1 MWLEILWALLALAAV
16 VHQGCR
22 GAGGWR
28 WDSPS
33 LTLLLLHLVAVPL
46 ALVFDK
52 SVLVGVIALLDA
64 LVVLTM
70 LWVVTQCFN
79 RGDCGWCE
87 KSRRAQ
93 AVGLIGVGKIAL
105 GLAYASSGGEAVP
118 WNSYALLINAAFV
131 LQVAVS
137 GGWLD
142 GVGIFIDR
150 LWRRLGGQPLGT
162 VDHREGA

>member
-1 MWLEILWALLALAAV
+1 MVLEILWPLLALAAV
-16 VHQGCR
+16 IHTSSK
-22 GAGGWR
+22 AASGWR

-33 LTLLLLHLVAVPL
+33 LTLLLMHLIAVPAAFL
-46 ALVFDK
+46 FHK
-52 SVLVGVIALLDA
+52 PVLVGVIACLDA

-93 AVGLIGVGKIAL
+93 VVGLIGTGKIAL
-105 GLAYASSGGEAVP
+105 GLAYASSGGVVVP
-118 WNSYALLINAAFV
+118 WNSYAFLINAGFV
-131 LQVAVS
+131 LQIAVS
-137 GGWLD
+137 GGWLN
-142 GVGIFIDR
+142 GLGIFLHR
-150 LWRRLGGQPLGT
+150 LWRGADGQPVGA